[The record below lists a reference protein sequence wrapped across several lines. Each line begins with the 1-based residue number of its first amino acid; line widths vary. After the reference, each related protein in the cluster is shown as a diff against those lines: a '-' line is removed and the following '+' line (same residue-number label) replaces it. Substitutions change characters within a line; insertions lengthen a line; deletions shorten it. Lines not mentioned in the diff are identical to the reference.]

1 MSIFIKIV
9 TIFFSPFAVVYAYRK
24 AKKVQEE
31 YIINLTLFSKVW
43 LLFAVI
49 FLVCYIF
56 SGFIKTASV
65 KTGMTI
71 EMVFLAFTI
80 FLYILSILYSRWHIK
95 IDEEKIEYCFLSGKS
110 RCRYFDKI
118 RKAEI
123 DEKDNLNLYSEE
135 EKVLKIPLE
144 VGREYIIAALK
155 VYGVQVSY
163 KYNVG
168 DFVMKLPLFYPVLY
182 VFFFVIAGLLNGLSV
197 KVNMWIGIL
206 LWSVMMC
213 CLACKAASDFL
224 GRVVVHKNEIVQTR
238 FLRRTKRIA
247 FNQIV
252 KVKRRDWDNAPHL
265 YIYSDKGVEMKINLL
280 YENRELLE
288 ELVKRRH
295 WEKNTDH

>member
-1 MSIFIKIV
+1 MKILIV
-9 TIFFSPFAVVYAYRK
+9 FLLLVSFGHAYRK

-31 YIINLTLFSKVW
+31 YFINLTIFSKIW

-56 SGFIKTASV
+56 SGFIKTASE

-71 EMVFLAFTI
+71 EMVFLALTI
-80 FLYILSILYSRWHIK
+80 FLYILSILFSRWHID
-95 IDEEKIEYCFLSGKS
+95 IDEKKIGYCFLTGKS
-110 RCRYFDKI
+110 RYRYFDKI

-123 DEKDNLNLYSEE
+123 DEKNNLNLYSEE

-144 VGREYIIAALK
+144 VGREYILTVLK
-155 VYGVQVSY
+155 VYGVRVSY

-182 VFFFVIAGLLNGLSV
+182 VFFFVIAGVLTGLAV

-252 KVKRRDWDNAPHL
+252 KVKRRDRDNAPHL
-265 YIYSDKGVEMKINLL
+265 YIYSDKGLEMKINMLC
-280 YENRELLE
+280 ENRELLE
-288 ELVKRRH
+288 ELVKRHH
-295 WEKNTDH
+295 WE

>member
-1 MSIFIKIV
+1 MGIFIKIMIIV
-9 TIFFSPFAVVYAYRK
+9 FSPFAVVRAYRK

-31 YIINLTLFSKVW
+31 YVINMTIFSKIW

-56 SGFIKTASV
+56 SGFIKTASA
-65 KTGMTI
+65 KTSMTI
-71 EMVFLAFTI
+71 EMVFLALTI
-80 FLYILSILYSRWHIK
+80 FLYILSILYSRWHIN
-95 IDEEKIEYCFLSGKS
+95 IDEEKIEYCSLSGKS
-110 RCRYFDKI
+110 RCQYFDKI

-144 VGREYIIAALK
+144 IGQEYIIVVLK
-155 VYGVQVSY
+155 GYGVRVNY

-182 VFFFVIAGLLNGLSV
+182 VFFFVIAGLLNGLAV

-252 KVKRRDWDNAPHL
+252 KVKRRDRDNAPHL

-280 YENRELLE
+280 CENRELLE
-288 ELVKRRH
+288 ELVKRHH
-295 WEKNTDH
+295 WE